1 MHSDSENHSQ
11 TWLSFTSQVLDI
23 LSERSHTKWS
33 HTDWHGAPIEIPSTR
48 AHAETAPI
56 KKMDGYA
63 APKAMPAH
71 DQDDMDSILDEIE
84 TDWDETI
91 GAILPPCPE
100 HQKRPRAEI
109 VMMAVRIAKRF
120 TTQQAFSETFCYPG
134 QIAFLRCPTDHS
146 VELMTNTLRAMFARG
161 DLVDGSYRPDAR
173 QVSEVFSTSKPA
185 KNASAPGMAESFWT
199 LIEEGRPLV
208 LVGPNPS
215 RLPSVIREA
224 VDTEIVLPELD
235 REMLQVI
242 LGHLYPGQT
251 VGPED
256 IPASLKDSDITALT
270 PAKLT
275 MAARA
280 ATPRAAGDRL
290 AATGPMRRKTG
301 PGLAEFPLSDEVRA
315 PVEQVLA
322 DLRDWEAGRIK
333 WTDVTC
339 GLLLEGPPGCG
350 KTELP
355 KLLAREAGFPV
366 FAASLSKWQSE
377 GERSSD
383 LLQKMRAF
391 FDRARQSSPAIVF
404 IDELDAIGDRN
415 RPHDH
420 NSSWTSSI
428 VAGLLECLDG
438 FDGRE
443 GVVVIAATNFANKID
458 AALVRPGRFDHQ
470 VRMGH
475 PTPDLLPTAFRYHLV
490 DDLRDADLTN
500 VCAKATGLSGAQV
513 AQAVKAARATARRE
527 RRALDPE
534 DLIRSVEHL
543 RPPIAPEMA
552 WAVSVH
558 ETGHAV
564 VAHATGRA
572 RPKLLTLYDGGGHAV
587 MIPQPN
593 AMRRS
598 DIEAEIAVFLAGR
611 AAERLVL
618 GRPSGGAGGREDCD
632 LAQATQRAAGLEMS
646 YGLGDSGTVWIG
658 QPSDA
663 ADRLRFDARLRL
675 RVQGHLTRAEAVA
688 TAILEENHATLIAMA
703 RMLAD
708 RATLSGDELSDFLS
722 NVKQIPGTHAGEN
735 HVEDH
740 CPGNADHTNGEKSN
754 PAF

>member
-1 MHSDSENHSQ
+1 M
-11 TWLSFTSQVLDI
+11 TVARL
-23 LSERSHTKWS
+23 
-33 HTDWHGAPIEIPSTR
+33 
-48 AHAETAPI
+48 
-56 KKMDGYA
+56 
-63 APKAMPAH
+63 
-71 DQDDMDSILDEIE
+71 
-84 TDWDETI
+84 
-91 GAILPPCPE
+91 
-100 HQKRPRAEI
+100 
-109 VMMAVRIAKRF
+109 AKRF
-120 TTQQAFSETFCYPG
+120 PTPQAFSDAFCQPG
-134 QIAFLRCPTDHS
+134 HIAFVRCPADHS
-146 VELMTNTLRAMFARG
+146 VDILTKTLRALFANPKLSPG
-161 DLVDGSYRPDAR
+161 LHRPDAR
-173 QVSEVFSTSKPA
+173 KVSEVFETSRTVKS
-185 KNASAPGMAESFWT
+185 NVLSGISEGFWA
-199 LIEEGRPLV
+199 LVEDGRPLV

-215 RLPSVIREA
+215 
-224 VDTEIVLPELD
+224 VLPPVLWESVGTKIILPQMD

-256 IPASLKDSDITALT
+256 IPASLKDSDISALT

-301 PGLAEFPLSDEVRA
+301 PGLAGFPLSDEVRA

-333 WTDVTC
+333 WADVTC

-443 GVVVIAATNFANKID
+443 GVVVIAATNFASKID

-490 DDLRDADLTN
+490 DDLRDADLTS

-527 RRALDPE
+527 RRALRPE

-558 ETGHAV
+558 ETGHAI

-593 AMRRS
+593 AMRRT
-598 DIEAEIAVFLAGR
+598 DIEAEIAFFLAGR

-618 GRPSGGAGGREDCD
+618 GRPSGGAGGREGSD
-632 LAQATQRAAGLEMS
+632 LAQATERAAGLEMP
-646 YGLGDSGTVWIG
+646 YGLGDSGTLWIG
-658 QPSDA
+658 QPGDA
-663 ADRLRFDARLRL
+663 ADRRRFDARLRL

-688 TAILEENHATLIAMA
+688 MAILKENHATLIAMA

-708 RATLSGDELSDFLS
+708 RATLSDDDLSDFLS

-735 HVEDH
+735 HVEVHYVDSLALRKCSERSALISKGPDKP
-740 CPGNADHTNGEKSN
+740 CPTN
-754 PAF
+754 PR